1 MSQGSIREGLTLLRN
16 GNFARLFAAY
26 LITFTGSAMAPIA
39 IAFGVLDLTGSTSD
53 SAIVIAAP
61 IAAQVVILLLGG
73 ALADRTSRQKMMVG
87 AECVAAMS
95 QLSVAALF
103 LTGYATVPLLT
114 LFMLI
119 NGAALAFN
127 TPAATGFIPQVVD
140 REDLQAAN
148 ALLGTARSSAATVG
162 AALAG
167 VLVAAF
173 GAGIA
178 IALDALSFALS
189 AALVYGIR
197 PRAQDTVE
205 EASLLEDLR
214 LGWREFMAHQWL
226 WTIVLQFTIMVAAF
240 EAVFGLLGPAIA
252 RMEMNGAVDWGL
264 VMASMGI
271 GTITGGF
278 VAMKLSPARPMLFA
292 VLCCFLFAG
301 TPATLAFVLPLYWI
315 VVAAFIG
322 GVAGQVFAVLW
333 YTTLHRE
340 IPPTM
345 LSRVSAYDHLGSIA
359 LAPLGVVIGGFL
371 FEWIG
376 GRSTLM
382 IAVAAIVV
390 PTMLVLFVP
399 GVRQLRAR

>member
-1 MSQGSIREGLTLLRN
+1 MAGGSIREGLNLLRN

-39 IAFGVLDLTGSTSD
+39 IAFGVLNLTGSTSD

-61 IAAQVVILLLGG
+61 IFAQVVVLLIGG
-73 ALADRTSRQKMMVG
+73 ALADRTSRQWMMVG
-87 AECVAAMS
+87 SE
-95 QLSVAALF
+95 SVAAVSQLIVAGLF
-103 LTGYATVPLLT
+103 LTGNATVPVLT

-119 NGAALAFN
+119 NGVALAFN
-127 TPAATGFIPQVVD
+127 TPAATGFIPQVVERD
-140 REDLQAAN
+140 ELQAAN

-173 GAGIA
+173 GAGVAIA
-178 IALDALSFALS
+178 IDGVTFALS
-189 AALVYGIR
+189 ALLVFGIR
-197 PRAQDTVE
+197 PRAQDEAE
-205 EASLLEDLR
+205 EGTLLEDLR
-214 LGWREFMAHQWL
+214 VGWREFVAHQWL
-226 WTIVLQFTIMVAAF
+226 WTVVLQFTIMVAAF

-252 RMEMNGAVDWGL
+252 RLEMNGAVDWGM
-264 VMASMGI
+264 VMASMGV
-271 GTITGGF
+271 GTIIGGF

-301 TPATLAFVLPLYWI
+301 TPAALAFVMPLYWI
-315 VVAAFIG
+315 VAAALIG
-322 GVAGQVFAVLW
+322 GVAGQVFAVMW

-340 IPPTM
+340 IPSTM

-382 IAVAAIVV
+382 IAVAAIIV